1 MVTGERRMVH
11 DWASGINNWYQF
23 DASGKMVTG
32 WYLDSDNVWY
42 YYGSDG
48 KAVSGITTIG
58 SATYYLASDGRMC
71 TNYSVSIGGIMYYF
85 GADGVLSSTQG
96 QPSNG
101 WKRMTDGWYYF

>member
-42 YYGSDG
+42 YYGADG

-71 TNYSVSIGGIMYYF
+71 TNYSVSIGGIMYYLGRWCAF
-85 GADGVLSSTQG
+85 QYAGSAIKWLEENDRWLVL
-96 QPSNG
+96 
-101 WKRMTDGWYYF
+101 F